1 MCRFDSSHCDGG
13 RTLAAPCAS
22 GKQVLLLEDEEAILH
37 PVGTYFRALGC
48 SVDLAREPEEA
59 AALVSHRHYDL
70 AIVDVRA
77 TRFGGQEYF
86 EVLRAI
92 RRRDR
97 GTRIIV
103 VSAYVS
109 PEMEQRARALGADAV
124 LPKPQ
129 SLHDLARLAIALM
142 GTPIDQ
148 DDSLPFQ
155 KVNG

>member
-1 MCRFDSSHCDGG
+1 MSV
-13 RTLAAPCAS
+13 PCAS
-22 GKQVLLLEDEEAILH
+22 GKQVLLLDDEEAILH
-37 PVGTYFRALGC
+37 PAGIYFRALGC
-48 SVDLAREPEEA
+48 LIDLTREPEEA

-70 AIVDVRA
+70 AILDFRA

-103 VSAYVS
+103 LSAYVS
-109 PEMEQRARALGADAV
+109 PEMEEQARALGADAV

-142 GTPIDQ
+142 GTPIDEQ
-148 DDSLPFQ
+148 DDSLPFL